1 MPGFAARHRSSP
13 RVSGRAAAL
22 LAAGF
27 LAAGFLAAG
36 CSLDYQLADDAKTA
50 EGIPDTV
57 AIGLVHKVHRGGRL
71 SLQLEASRAETYN
84 ATNTTILSQAHF
96 VEYDGEGATA
106 TEGKADK
113 VVFHSD
119 TENAEIS
126 GSVRV
131 RSSSESGDVSAQSL
145 AWLNKE
151 KKLTAPAD
159 DKVTIS
165 RDDGTFITGRGFV
178 GDFRSR
184 QVTFSGPVEG
194 RYVWKGN

>member
-1 MPGFAARHRSSP
+1 M
-13 RVSGRAAAL
+13 AAL
-22 LAAGF
+22 LAAG
-27 LAAGFLAAG
+27 LLAAG
-36 CSLDYQLADDAKTA
+36 CSLDYQQLAEDGQTA

-84 ATNTTILSQAHF
+84 AQKITILSQAHF
-96 VEYDGEGATA
+96 VEYDAEGATA
-106 TEGKADK
+106 TEGRADK

-131 RSSSESGDVSAQSL
+131 RSSSENGDVSAQSL
-145 AWLNKE
+145 VWLNKE
-151 KKLTAPAD
+151 KKLTAPVD

-165 RDDGTFITGRGFV
+165 RDDGSFITGQGFL